1 MGVGQQA
8 TQSCHAAFQFA
19 YEHAVL
25 FRHWFEES
33 TYLVLLTVADEAALA
48 AYELLFE
55 RHDLV
60 SSTWHEP
67 DMGDELTA
75 IAVEP
80 SPLAARYL
88 SSLPLT
94 GREGVRFSADGP
106 PVPHPTMPFLDT
118 PYPSLARRSRVKASP

>member
-1 MGVGQQA
+1 M
-8 TQSCHAAFQFA
+8 
-19 YEHAVL
+19 

-33 TYLVLLTVADEAALA
+33 TYLVLLTVTDEVALA

-80 SPLAARYL
+80 SPVASRIL
-88 SSLPLT
+88 SALPLT
-94 GREGVRFSADGP
+94 GKR
-106 PVPHPTMPFLDT
+106 
-118 PYPSLARRSRVKASP
+118 LAMSG